1 MEETKLENWNG
12 FAIRF
17 VSVKDEWHAIA
28 MDVANALDY
37 SDANKMVKRISKKYV
52 SSTKVKLPDLQNVG
66 QTSSTNRQN
75 GGRSDTREYI
85 TLTELGIYEAVI
97 GSKKPQAKQF
107 KDWIYNTIKQLRQN
121 VGLEAYEAFRM
132 LDKQK
137 QREAMDIIKTGVEK
151 PAPKHYIKASQIA
164 NKAIAMKYGYPK
176 AIKKD
181 DMTPQQAA
189 EREEILQETAKLIA
203 LQDKYKLDFSVSQ
216 AIYKQYASNVAHP

>member
-1 MEETKLENWNG
+1 MQEVKTENWNDHV
-12 FAIRF
+12 IRF
-17 VSVKDEWHAIA
+17 VYVKDEWHAVLK
-28 MDVANALDY
+28 DVAEALNY
-37 SDANKMVKRISKKYV
+37 YE
-52 SSTKVKLPDLQNVG
+52 SSTAGRTLPSKYKGLYKVQTPGGTQELITVSEVG
-66 QTSSTNRQN
+66 LYRLIS
-75 GGRSDTREYI
+75 RSNKP
-85 TLTELGIYEAVI
+85 EA
-97 GSKKPQAKQF
+97 QEFQ
-107 KDWIYNTIKQLRQN
+107 DWIYNTIKQLRQS

-181 DMTPQQAA
+181 DMTPQQVA

>member
-1 MEETKLENWNG
+1 MQEVKTENWNDHV
-12 FAIRF
+12 IRF
-17 VSVKDEWHAIA
+17 VYVKDEWQEVA

-37 SDANKMVKRISKKYV
+37 SDANKMAQRINKKYL
-52 SSTKVKLPDLQNVG
+52 STVKIKL
-66 QTSSTNRQN
+66 TNRQN

-85 TLTELGIYEAVI
+85 TLTELGIYEAVT
-97 GSKKPQAKQF
+97 GSKKPQAQEF
-107 KDWIYNTIKQLRQN
+107 KDWLYTTVKELRQ
-121 VGLEAYEAFRM
+121 GMKLEAYEAFKM

-137 QREAMDIIKTGVEK
+137 QHEAMDIIKTGVEK

-181 DMTPQQAA
+181 DMTPQQVA

>member
-1 MEETKLENWNG
+1 MENTKLENWNG

-37 SDANKMVKRISKKYV
+37 SDAEAMTRRINSKYLH
-52 SSTKVKLPDLQNVG
+52 KVKLTDLQNG
-66 QTSSTNRQN
+66 GRSLSNTKSTNRQN

-107 KDWIYNTIKQLRQN
+107 KDWIYNTIKQLRQS
-121 VGLEAYEAFRM
+121 VGLEAYEAFKM

-181 DMTPQQAA
+181 DMTPQQVA

-203 LQDKYKLDFSVSQ
+203 LQDKYKLDFSVSD
-216 AIYKQYASNVAHP
+216 AIYSRYSK